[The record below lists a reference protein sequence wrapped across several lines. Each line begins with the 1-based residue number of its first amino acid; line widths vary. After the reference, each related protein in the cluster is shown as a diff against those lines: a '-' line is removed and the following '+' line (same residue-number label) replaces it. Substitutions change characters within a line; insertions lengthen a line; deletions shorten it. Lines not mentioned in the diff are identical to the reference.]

1 MSSVSPKQMIALK
14 LDVPTYRA
22 ALGVPVLTAVLRRH
36 RAGASFVFAL
46 GPDWLGRQIGQRHP
60 DILRK
65 LRDDGF
71 EVGVHGWNT
80 RQWVKRSAEADAAW
94 SANQLKQAIAA
105 FEEVFATPPRLH
117 AAPGWRSNPHS
128 LRLTQRCNFAYA
140 SDTRGRHPF
149 IPVWNG
155 EIVRCPQFPTTLP
168 TLDELADTAS
178 PDPQALRDQLLAIT
192 AKPPLAGHV
201 FSLRAEPGATKQVEL
216 IEELLT
222 GWREQGYE
230 ITSIQTLAAGLDVDK
245 LPRHEIVAGNVPG
258 RCGTLLL
265 QGEEFLSD
273 WRYPI

>member
-14 LDVPTYRA
+14 IDVPTYRA
-22 ALGVPVLTAVLRRH
+22 ALGVPMLTDLLRRH

-65 LRDDGF
+65 VRDDGF
-71 EVGVHGWNT
+71 EVGVHGWNS
-80 RQWVKRSAEADAAW
+80 RQWAKHIDQADAAW
-94 SANQLKQAIAA
+94 SANQLERAMAA
-105 FEEVFATPPRLH
+105 FEAVFATPPRLH

-128 LRLTQRCNFAYA
+128 LRLTQRCHFAYA

-155 EIVRCPQFPTTLP
+155 EIVRCPQIPTTLP
-168 TLDELADTAS
+168 TLDELADGNR
-178 PDPQALRDQLLAIT
+178 RDQLLALT
-192 AKPPLAGHV
+192 AKPAPGHV

-230 ITSIQTLAAGLDVDK
+230 LTSIQTLASGLDVDK
-245 LPRHEIVAGNVPG
+245 LPRHEIVLGSVPG
-258 RCGTLLL
+258 QSGTVLL
-265 QGEEFLSD
+265 QGNEFLSD
-273 WRYPI
+273 WR